1 MARKPGEGTL
11 ADDIRLERGPPSSS
25 PSRLESFSTEDEDCF
40 TYQRESSRR
49 PPSIFSRLLGM
60 TNVRRR
66 GEYEH
71 SAPLLEE
78 PQQDGLLAP
87 PPKRLPKETR
97 TCRKGHVCG
106 SLKRAVLALP
116 FVALMLL

>member
-1 MARKPGEGTL
+1 MARKPHE
-11 ADDIRLERGPPSSS
+11 ADDIQLEGGLLSSS
-25 PSRLESFSTEDEDCF
+25 PPRIESFSTEDDDYF

-49 PPSIFSRLLGM
+49 APSILSRLLGM

-78 PQQDGLLAP
+78 PPTKQ
-87 PPKRLPKETR
+87 LPRETR